1 MVVYFFLRSSKRNK
15 PVSIWARVRSSKYD
29 YRVPTSLF
37 VKASQWNDKQKAL
50 RTGKTPQEEADARRT
65 SAQLEAIKNAII
77 DYADQCGKANDSPTL
92 EGINKAVSDTITG
105 KNDAN
110 REIPTKIGAY
120 LDWLIEQMEAGA
132 FRFGASTYDADT
144 VRSWKVFRTVYRE
157 FENYYKAETGRP
169 LAWATIDKATY
180 DAFIEFCQMQ
190 GYMTKTIN
198 KYVITFKALIRYAAK
213 YHQLHTNTACL
224 EYFARLREVEGCAQT
239 NIYLTEEEIQA
250 LYEMELEPG
259 SLYEQ
264 VRDVFLIGCYTGQR
278 ISDYGKLTADNF
290 KTTARGTRVVKLVQ
304 EKTNNSVTIPITN
317 DNLLKIAEKYD
328 YNFPVI
334 SDVIINRYIKTI
346 CRRLSESVPSLATP
360 VKTALTKAEI
370 QAEKAGKTSFER
382 DSAGDAT
389 KPRYDLVKTHTARRS
404 LLTNLYRRK
413 EFSNLQLMSIS
424 GHKTERHFYLYL
436 SQSADEIA
444 DEIAEIIRK
453 EEEGKGP
460 GKSNEEL
467 F

>member
-1 MVVYFFLRSSKRNK
+1 MVVYFFLRSSRRDK
-15 PVSIWARVRSSKYD
+15 PVSIWARVRSSNYD
-29 YRVPTSLF
+29 FRVPTSLYI
-37 VKASQWNDKQKAL
+37 KAAQWNDKEKAL
-50 RTGKTPQEEADARRT
+50 RPGKTAQDEADARQTR
-65 SAQLEAIKNAII
+65 AQLNAIKNAII
-77 DYADQCGKANDSPTL
+77 DYTYQCAKAGEAPTL
-92 EGINKAVSDTITG
+92 EGVNKTVSDTIDG
-105 KNDAN
+105 KNGSN

-120 LDWLIEQMEAGA
+120 LDWLIEQMEAGV
-132 FRFGASTYDADT
+132 FRFGASKYDADT
-144 VRSWKVFRTVYRE
+144 VRAWKVFRTVFRG
-157 FENYYKAETGRP
+157 FEEQHKAETGRP

-180 DAFIEFCQMQ
+180 DAFIEFCQGR

-198 KYVITFKALIRYAAK
+198 KYIIDFKALIRYAAK
-213 YHQLHTNTACL
+213 YHQLHDNTASL

-250 LYEMELEPG
+250 LYDMELEPG
-259 SLYEQ
+259 SLYDK

-278 ISDYGKLTADNF
+278 ISDYGRLNAENF
-290 KTTARGTRVVKLVQ
+290 KTTARGTAVVKLVQ

-317 DNLLKIAEKYD
+317 GNLLKIAEKYNYD
-328 YNFPVI
+328 FPVI

-346 CRRLSESVPSLATP
+346 CKRLSETVPSLATP
-360 VKTALTKAEI
+360 VKTALTKPEI
-370 QAEKAGKTSFER
+370 LAEKAGKATFER
-382 DSAGDAT
+382 NAAGDPI

-424 GHKTERHFYLYL
+424 GHKTEKHFYLYL

-444 DEIAEIIRK
+444 DEIAEIIRR
-453 EEEGKGP
+453 EEEGRGP
-460 GKSNEEL
+460 GRSNEDL